1 MLNGSNLFEREDQ
14 DVALGE
20 FDDLRKLLEVVDWE
34 AFRPLLREI
43 FGRSE
48 SDEAVLRGRA
58 SWDVMLMFRVL
69 LLGVNDQLSDRQL
82 QFQLLDRRSFKRF
95 VGLRNESTVPD
106 QKTIWKY
113 RHRLAASGRTKEL
126 FEAFEAQ
133 LREAGYALTGGQI
146 VDSTMVEIPRQRNT
160 REENAAL
167 KQGDV
172 PEDWQQQPRKLAQ
185 KDVEATW
192 TKKHGV
198 SHYGYKNHVTVDRQ
212 YKLVRNYETT
222 TASTHDSQVLTRIL
236 RSDKDDGRVWG
247 DGAYRSQALEE
258 ELKKRGHRSRIHYK
272 GYRNHPLTTH
282 QKYVNR
288 LRSRIRVRV
297 EHGFGSMVN
306 EMKRTRMRCIGQQRA
321 ATWIGLC
328 NLCYNM
334 RRFAFLQTAT
344 ASAG

>member
-20 FDDLRKLLEVVDWE
+20 FDDLRKLLEVVDWA

-48 SDEAVLRGRA
+48 SDEAVLRGRP
-58 SWDVMLMFRVL
+58 SWDVMPMFRVL
-69 LLGVNDQLSDRQL
+69 LLGVNYQLSDRQL

-172 PEDWQQQPRKLAQ
+172 PEGW
-185 KDVEATW
+185 EA
-192 TKKHGV
+192 
-198 SHYGYKNHVTVDRQ
+198 
-212 YKLVRNYETT
+212 
-222 TASTHDSQVLTRIL
+222 A
-236 RSDKDDGRVWG
+236 
-247 DGAYRSQALEE
+247 ASQAGTEGCGGDLDQEA
-258 ELKKRGHRSRIHYK
+258 RSE
-272 GYRNHPLTTH
+272 PLWL
-282 QKYVNR
+282 Q
-288 LRSRIRVRV
+288 
-297 EHGFGSMVN
+297 EPCDGGSPV
-306 EMKRTRMRCIGQQRA
+306 
-321 ATWIGLC
+321 
-328 NLCYNM
+328 
-334 RRFAFLQTAT
+334 QTGT
-344 ASAG
+344 